1 MDSTSKTNTV
11 EASDSGIAPRTILK
25 GCGDAQN
32 GVSVEYMLEQTEGHA
47 WYVLRASYGRED
59 RAYSLLTEQLGVKT
73 YIPRTKTFIRTKT
86 GVKPVIK
93 NLIPNLVFAYIPEH
107 EARLYVKG
115 PDRNDN
121 AFRLSPPRKQRAIF
135 ELNSLLTFYY
145 NHFEIVAGNQN
156 PPLTIPFSHM
166 KAFIIATWFQKNV
179 IPVEP
184 DKFEIGEEV
193 VVVEGDFIGL
203 RGRVIRKPDKKNR
216 LGVQLL
222 NNGMQPPTNLPEAR
236 QRLLVELPCLGSF
249 GSAYIPAAYFR
260 KAKNNDHK

>member
-11 EASDSGIAPRTILK
+11 EASDSGIATRTIPK

-32 GVSVEYMLEQTEGHA
+32 GVSVEYMLEQTEGYA

-59 RAYSLLTEQLGVKT
+59 RAYSLLSEQLGVKA
-73 YIPRTKTFIRTKT
+73 YIPRAKTFIRTKT

-93 NLIPNLVFAYIPEH
+93 NLIPNLVFAYIPEY

-115 PDRNDN
+115 PAGNDES
-121 AFRLSPPRKQRAIF
+121 FRQSPTTKQKAVF
-135 ELNSLLTFYY
+135 ELNGLLSFYY
-145 NHFEIVAGNQN
+145 NHFEEVAGSQN
-156 PPLTIPFSHM
+156 PPLTIPFIQM

-179 IPVEP
+179 IPVNPE
-184 DKFEIGEEV
+184 KFEIGEEV
-193 VVVEGDFIGL
+193 VVVEGDFAGL

-216 LGVQLL
+216 LGIQLL
-222 NNGMQPPTNLPEAR
+222 NNGMQPPTNLPDAR
-236 QRLLVELPCLGSF
+236 RRLLLELPCLGSF

-260 KAKNNDHK
+260 KAEK